1 MKILCSMISTIP
13 KTKIDIKNIQFF
25 HKFDLNP
32 QETTSDSIDR
42 LLERVVVF
50 YRLFCQVTCEWRSL
64 QLFKKKKIALKPL
77 IENFVQKFY
86 DYDASIKSM
95 IHCRWTFSN
104 SKNYFFWKNLPQ
116 QKEGD
121 IQILLRT
128 HFEALFS
135 DFRKVFKFSL
145 VKILKYGLG
154 IFP

>member
-86 DYDASIKSM
+86 DYGASIKSM
-95 IHCRWTFSN
+95 INCRWTFSN
-104 SKNYFFWKNLPQ
+104 SKNYFFEKTYPSKKKAIYKFFSELIS
-116 QKEGD
+116 KLCF
-121 IQILLRT
+121 QI
-128 HFEALFS
+128 FA
-135 DFRKVFKFSL
+135 KFSNFL
-145 VKILKYGLG
+145 SSKS
-154 IFP
+154 